1 MLVKFSTLS
10 GGVFIEV
17 GTSDE
22 YAPRAR
28 CFRFDA
34 AGNAE
39 WAAYADLISNN
50 SAPRWFGHVFTAKDF
65 IFA

>member
-1 MLVKFSTLS
+1 MLVKFSTLA

-17 GTSDE
+17 TSASE
-22 YAPRAR
+22 YRGSER

-39 WAAYADLISNN
+39 WAAYADLIGANP
-50 SAPRWFGHVFTAKDF
+50 APRWFGHVYKAKDF

>member
-1 MLVKFSTLS
+1 MLVKFSTLAN
-10 GGVFIEV
+10 GVFIEV
-17 GTSDE
+17 CTFNE
-22 YAPRAR
+22 YEPRAR

-50 SAPRWFGHVFTAKDF
+50 PAPRWFGHVFTAKDF